1 MGDGAGDGAALAAA
15 AALTR
20 AGQWAA
26 ALCALALSLGIVW
39 GAGFEAFNR
48 WARQAPPLPATAD
61 GIVVL
66 TGGAERVEAGLRLLA
81 EGRAPMLLVSGVG
94 RGTDLWELARRAPL
108 SPEQVSQITL
118 GRTATTTASNARET
132 SEWARAHRLGS
143 LMVVTAGYH
152 MPRALIEIGRTL
164 PGVALHPAPVQ
175 SPALRGEMEFATM
188 RLLAGE
194 FDKYL
199 AVRLGLTRLGLTRVG
214 LAP

>member
-1 MGDGAGDGAALAAA
+1 M
-15 AALTR
+15 TR
-20 AGQWAA
+20 AGRWAA
-26 ALCALALSLGIVW
+26 ALCALALSFGVVW
-39 GAGFEAFNR
+39 GAGFAAFNR
-48 WARQAPPLPATAD
+48 WVRHEPPLPAAAD

-94 RGTDLWELARRAPL
+94 RGTDLWELVRRVPL

-118 GRTATTTASNARET
+118 GRAATTTLSNARET
-132 SEWARAHRLGS
+132 SGWARAHHLGS
-143 LMVVTAGYH
+143 LMIVTAGYH
-152 MPRALIEIGRTL
+152 MPRALTEIARTL

-188 RLLAGE
+188 RLLASE

-199 AVRLGLTRLGLTRVG
+199 AVRLGLTHLGLFS
-214 LAP
+214 